1 MVKDKKGRRNA
12 VFFFTIFFDGVNEKK
27 CIFAASNQG
36 LLAQWFRALLSHG
49 RGHRFNSYTTHK
61 KGPINRSFFFV
72 VLHHSART

>member
-1 MVKDKKGRRNA
+1 MKKGKKRPQKCGL
-12 VFFFTIFFDGVNEKK
+12 FFTIFFDGANEKK

-72 VLHHSART
+72 VLHRSART

>member
-1 MVKDKKGRRNA
+1 MLAKIKKMFH
-12 VFFFTIFFDGVNEKK
+12 VDGEKKKK

-61 KGPINRSFFFV
+61 KKEACKVSFFFNY
-72 VLHHSART
+72 R